1 MSEQKEL
8 NVLITGG
15 TAAARTVVAGAL
27 HEDLERRKF
36 TNITTTTPPMSM
48 MDAVGVLLGD
58 VGQFDTPVRIQQ
70 FDLTSKEDYHG
81 ASEAVSGL
89 METMFEA
96 DVAPEPPKRTEDQI
110 QQARIEQIKR
120 DNAIFGKLYEEE
132 GDSLVLDAANE
143 MLRKAGQSQ
152 RVVSFTTTD
161 GATYGPVEA

>member
-27 HEDLERRKF
+27 HEDLEKRKF
-36 TNITTTTPPMSM
+36 TNVTCNTTPMSM
-48 MDAVGVLLGD
+48 MDAVGIMLGKPE
-58 VGQFDTPVRIQQ
+58 QFDTPVKIEQY
-70 FDLTSKEDYHG
+70 DLTSRADYSG
-81 ASEAVSGL
+81 ASDAVSGL

-96 DVAPEPPKRTEDQI
+96 DVAPAPPVRSEEDI
-110 QQARIEQIKR
+110 QKNRIEQIKR
-120 DNAIFGKLYEEE
+120 DNAVWGKLYEEE
-132 GDSLVLDAANE
+132 GDQLVLDSANE

-152 RVVSFTTTD
+152 RVISFTTTD